1 VPSPQTSLRHRLLR
15 RPFPSN
21 PRPQQLRRRNPAHSK
36 LLQPSP
42 PPPRPNGKLTETRI
56 TEAGFLLLED
66 GTLFRGRISGA
77 TGSSLLPA
85 VAEVVFT
92 TNMTGYQEVFTDP
105 SYRGQIVVMTAPQ
118 IGNYG
123 VNAEDPES
131 SAPQVAGVV
140 VRELSQTFSNWRAT
154 GGLGAWLAAA
164 QVPVI
169 TEVDTRRLT
178 RHLRSVGVMRGVIAA
193 GDEPDETSR
202 AALEACPSMVGLDL
216 ASRVSTRQRYS
227 WGDPRARH
235 HIVAYDYGIKRNI
248 LRLFDERDCRVTVV
262 PAATPADVVLSEEPD
277 GIFLSNGP
285 GDPDAVAY
293 APAII
298 RALTSAGIPTFG
310 ICLGHQLLGLSFGG
324 STAKM
329 PYGHRGGNHPVKEV
343 ETGKVLITS
352 QNHGFAVEGDER
364 TVKGAGALEVTH
376 VNLNDGTIEGLRH
389 RELPVFGVQYHPE
402 AAPGPHDARPL
413 FQEFLSALGGSL
425 R

>member
-1 VPSPQTSLRHRLLR
+1 M
-15 RPFPSN
+15 
-21 PRPQQLRRRNPAHSK
+21 
-36 LLQPSP
+36 
-42 PPPRPNGKLTETRI
+42 
-56 TEAGFLLLED
+56 
-66 GTLFRGRISGA
+66 
-77 TGSSLLPA
+77 
-85 VAEVVFT
+85 AEVVFT

-123 VNAEDPES
+123 INLEDPES

-140 VRELSQTFSNWRAT
+140 VRELSGTYSNWRAT
-154 GGLGAWLAAA
+154 GGLGGWLAAA
-164 QVPVI
+164 QVPI
-169 TEVDTRRLT
+169 LQDVDTRRLT
-178 RHLRSVGVMRGVIAA
+178 RHLRSVGVMRGVIGA
-193 GDEPDETSR
+193 GDEPDAVSR

-216 ASRVSTRQRYS
+216 ASRVSTREAYT
-227 WGDPRARH
+227 WGDPQARH

-248 LRLFDERDCRVTVV
+248 LRLFGENDCRVTVV
-262 PAATPADVVLSEEPD
+262 PAATSVEAALDQDPD

-285 GDPDAVAY
+285 GDPEAVAY
-293 APAII
+293 APEII
-298 RALTSAGIPTFG
+298 RGLTTRGIPTFG
-310 ICLGHQLLGLSFGG
+310 ICLGHQLLGLTFGG

-364 TVKGAGALEVTH
+364 SVKGAGDLEVTH
-376 VNLNDGTIEGLRH
+376 INLNDGTIEGLRH

-413 FQEFLSALGGSL
+413 FQEFLSALRGAV